1 MAEANSSLMEWIF
14 DFMSSISFLKREGH
28 PLPKA
33 IRFSFDFAVLHH
45 DDNTKKNKAGARTCA
60 CLCVS
65 VRANLAGVC
74 AMAAGVAGVAI
85 AP

>member
-28 PLPKA
+28 PLPKP

-45 DDNTKKNKAGARTCA
+45 DDNTRKIQSGCQNMCKINLHWRACA
-60 CLCVS
+60 CAC
-65 VRANLAGVC
+65 
-74 AMAAGVAGVAI
+74 
-85 AP
+85 